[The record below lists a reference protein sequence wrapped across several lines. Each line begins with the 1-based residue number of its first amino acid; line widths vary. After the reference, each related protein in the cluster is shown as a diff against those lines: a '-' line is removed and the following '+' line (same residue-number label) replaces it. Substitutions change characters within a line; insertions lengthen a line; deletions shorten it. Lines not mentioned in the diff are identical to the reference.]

1 MKNEKGDEILQ
12 VTVRNGDSLWYYSQ
26 LFSIRLPLILD
37 SNPNAANRYLYI
49 GQIINIPG
57 YVAVDYTIQ
66 SGDSFWSI
74 ASSRNIPLD
83 SLFLLNPMVNPN
95 FLQVG
100 QKIRVPLRVT
110 WRIIN
115 GKSNYTYE
123 SMITDLNTL
132 IMVYPFLLQRSIGE
146 SVMGKSIPEIKVG
159 RGNETVHVDGSFH
172 ANEWITTPIIMT
184 FLNDYLLSLTNQTSI
199 RGLDMLPYYISKTLS
214 VVPMVNPDG
223 VNLVINGPP
232 NEEPFQSNVIEINDG
247 RSNYNDWKANI
258 SGVDLNNQFP
268 AKWEIEQERKEQAPA
283 PANYPGPQPLSEPEA
298 QAMAQLTRNSDFS
311 RALAFH
317 TQGEVIFWGFE
328 GLEPPEAETIVQE
341 FARVSGYTPIQYV
354 DSYAGYKDWFIQ
366 EWRRP
371 GYTVELGKG
380 VSPLPLTQ
388 FDEIYQESLGIFLA
402 NLYL

>member
-1 MKNEKGDEILQ
+1 LQ